1 VPAKIIQIRNV
12 PDALHRQLKARAAT
26 AGMSV
31 SDYLLMEIKE
41 IAENP
46 TLAEMRARLHQR
58 ERVSAQLNSADM
70 VRNGRDATS

>member
-1 VPAKIIQIRNV
+1 
-12 PDALHRQLKARAAT
+12 
-26 AGMSV
+26 MSV